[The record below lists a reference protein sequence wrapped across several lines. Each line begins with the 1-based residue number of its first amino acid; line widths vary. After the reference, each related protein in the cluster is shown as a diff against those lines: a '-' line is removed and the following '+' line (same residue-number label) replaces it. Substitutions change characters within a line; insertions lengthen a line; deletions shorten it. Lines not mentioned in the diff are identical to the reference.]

1 MKKEKYLYSYKCKK
15 CSLEFEEWIEEENKL
30 DPCNRFQ
37 AKDCDVYVAP
47 HYGVAE
53 CDIELVS

>member
-15 CSLEFEEWIEEENKL
+15 CGLEFEEWMEEENKL
-30 DPCNRFQ
+30 DPCKMFQ
-37 AKDCDVYVAP
+37 PEQCDVYVAP

-53 CDIELVS
+53 CDVELVS

>member
-15 CSLEFEEWIEEENKL
+15 CGLEFEEWMEEEHNL
-30 DPCNRFQ
+30 APFNSFQ

>member
-15 CSLEFEEWIEEENKL
+15 CGLEFEEWMEEENKL

-37 AKDCDVYVAP
+37 ALDCDVYVAP